1 MTSIDELL
9 HRAGVSN
16 DDPLMAL
23 SSIALL
29 RVYLEDRESDVVR
42 KARAEGRSWAQIAD
56 ALGRSKQSVWE
67 KYRDPHERSHRA
79 LTGRSD
85 PAHVASLVGRTAGP
99 ALSGTEPE

>member
-1 MTSIDELL
+1 VSSIEDLL
-9 HRAGVSN
+9 HRVGGS
-16 DDPLMAL
+16 DPLRAL
-23 SSIALL
+23 SAIALL

-42 KARAEGRSWAQIAD
+42 KARAESRSWAQIAE

-67 KYRDPHERSHRA
+67 KYRDPHDRSRRA
-79 LTGRSD
+79 STGRSD

>member
-99 ALSGTEPE
+99 ALSDTEPE